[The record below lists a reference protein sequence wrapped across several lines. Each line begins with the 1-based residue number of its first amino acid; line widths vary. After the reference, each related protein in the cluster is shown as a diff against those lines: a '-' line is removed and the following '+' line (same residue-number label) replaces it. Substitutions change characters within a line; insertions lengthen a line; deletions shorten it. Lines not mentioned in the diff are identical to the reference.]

1 MTLSPIS
8 LSDYCS
14 SFDHVYHQVMLP
26 FFGQMND
33 GRAFNQSYSLQD
45 CLKAGVKLWDV
56 MRAVIK
62 ILIVDSMKHLFSKIS
77 DMYCIRLI

>member
-8 LSDYCS
+8 LSDYC

-45 CLKAGVKLWDV
+45 SLKAGVKLWDV

-62 ILIVDSMKHLFSKIS
+62 ILIVDSMKHLFSKIA